1 MNASTRAAEPRTGQG
16 LRSRGAL
23 VAMLVVI
30 ALLASAAAQLQALR
44 ERAYP
49 PPEDTETSL
58 YIRSADA
65 VRRLSGA
72 YTALAADLY
81 WIRTIQYYGGGARR
95 GEVEQTRAPVVPPP
109 PPAIAATSDAF
120 PLLYPMLDITTTLD
134 PRFNIAY
141 RFGAVFLGE
150 PYPRGADR
158 PDLAIR
164 LLQKGLAQRPDKWE
178 YMEDI
183 GFVNYWFLHD
193 FREAARWFEQAAEAP
208 GAPNWLRPLAATTLA
223 QGGDR
228 RSSRAM
234 WEAIRESA
242 DVDWLRQSAERRLA
256 QLQALDVIDALQRAA
271 DDYVR
276 RTGQTPD
283 WAALVRARAVRG
295 VPLDPAGAP
304 YELTPDGRVRLS
316 RRSPL
321 WPLPEEPAGAARPG
335 A

>member
-1 MNASTRAAEPRTGQG
+1 MTARQVLVATLVAVVLLVGAAAE
-16 LRSRGAL
+16 
-23 VAMLVVI
+23 
-30 ALLASAAAQLQALR
+30 LQALR

-49 PPEDTETSL
+49 PPEETEASL
-58 YIRSADA
+58 YIRSGDA

-72 YTALAADLY
+72 YATLAADLY

-95 GEVEQTRAPVVPPP
+95 NEQDEARTSFIPAPPP
-109 PPAIAATSDAF
+109 SIGALSDAF

-141 RFGAVFLGE
+141 RFGAVFLAE
-150 PYPRGADR
+150 PYPRGAGR

-164 LLQKGLAQRPDKWE
+164 LLEKGLAQRPDKWE

-183 GFVNYWFLHD
+183 GFVHYWFVHD
-193 FREAARWFEQAAEAP
+193 FREAARWFEMAASTP

-234 WEAIRESA
+234 WEAIRQSA
-242 DVDWLRQSAERRLA
+242 EVDWLRQSAERRLA
-256 QLQALDVIDALQRAA
+256 QLQALDMIDALQQRV
-271 DDYVR
+271 DEYVA
-276 RTGQTPD
+276 RTGQVPD
-283 WAALVRARAVRG
+283 WNALVRARALPG

-304 YELTPDGRVRLS
+304 YELTGDGRVRLS
-316 RRSPL
+316 RQSAL
-321 WPLPEEPAGAARPG
+321 WPPPEEPAGAARPG